1 MFGLGRLLVGFVQVC
16 SAVFGVGCCGEGGG
30 GRHGGCTGQI
40 PAPLFRHT
48 RACRGYL
55 DVRGAQAPRSLR
67 GRVRGCSGLVG
78 CVRFCSGWVS
88 GHSLSGR
95 GDFGCSEAVRICSG
109 LFGCVRGGLL
119 RRGRRR
125 RAWVGLVFCW
135 GGVTVSRCGVRW
147 GVAVVWGLGAVRG
160 VGFGPQIKF
169 GATVLGG
176 GNDGK
181 GGCAGMTE
189 VGAGSGQA
197 GVGRRRATRSSRSC
211 WWRLRAIWRTL
222 RGPWKRCWADW
233 FHSAGASM
241 ARTLVIWLRSSSNWR
256 TCS

>member
-1 MFGLGRLLVGFVQVC
+1 MFGLGRLLVGFVQIC

-30 GRHGGCTGQI
+30 GGHGGCTGPI

-55 DVRGAQAPRSLR
+55 DVRGTQAPRSLR

-78 CVRFCSGWVS
+78 CVRFCSGCSGWVS

-125 RAWVGLVFCW
+125 RALGRSRVLLGRGDGITMWGEMGRRGGSGLGCCSRRDTRGKRGYDGS
-135 GGVTVSRCGVRW
+135 GGVRV
-147 GVAVVWGLGAVRG
+147 
-160 VGFGPQIKF
+160 
-169 GATVLGG
+169 
-176 GNDGK
+176 
-181 GGCAGMTE
+181 
-189 VGAGSGQA
+189 
-197 GVGRRRATRSSRSC
+197 
-211 WWRLRAIWRTL
+211 
-222 RGPWKRCWADW
+222 
-233 FHSAGASM
+233 
-241 ARTLVIWLRSSSNWR
+241 
-256 TCS
+256 